1 MRLYAKHPQ
10 VKTLAALLKDK
21 KMRKAAISGFTQSS
35 IAMNFAATGCKV
47 PLLFIMRDA
56 DEAGYLYQDLK
67 TLSIAPL
74 FFPSSYKRAVKFG
87 QKDAAGEVMRA
98 ETLIALADNS
108 QLSTL
113 NSQLKIV
120 TYPAAL
126 SELVASRQTIDNRM
140 LTLRKGET
148 TELDVLVTKLREL
161 GFVEVDYVYEPG
173 QFAVRGSIVDIYSF
187 SSEQP
192 YRIDFFDDEI
202 DTLRSFDVESQLSK
216 EMLDSSVTIVPEI
229 SKSAN
234 DKIPFLDLLPDDTV
248 IVTNDTQYV
257 IDAIDYIYKEG
268 FSKQALSDRLTGV
281 TEADKAEIMR
291 ELTAS
296 LNLCKASTFA
306 KAMER
311 FRVMLTGT
319 SNLQPPTSNLKLPP
333 SRSST
338 RTLSCWR
345 KP

>member
-98 ETLIALADNS
+98 ETLIALAENS
-108 QLSTL
+108 QPSTL
-113 NSQLKIV
+113 NPQLIIV

-173 QFAVRGSIVDIYSF
+173 QFAVRGSIVDI
-187 SSEQP
+187 
-192 YRIDFFDDEI
+192 
-202 DTLRSFDVESQLSK
+202 
-216 EMLDSSVTIVPEI
+216 
-229 SKSAN
+229 
-234 DKIPFLDLLPDDTV
+234 
-248 IVTNDTQYV
+248 
-257 IDAIDYIYKEG
+257 
-268 FSKQALSDRLTGV
+268 
-281 TEADKAEIMR
+281 
-291 ELTAS
+291 
-296 LNLCKASTFA
+296 
-306 KAMER
+306 
-311 FRVMLTGT
+311 
-319 SNLQPPTSNLKLPP
+319 
-333 SRSST
+333 
-338 RTLSCWR
+338 
-345 KP
+345 